1 MFLFPFTIAATI
13 VKVVDNEPAYIYI
26 GRTERWHQMPKEKNI
41 PLIAMLEAYRAG
53 RITREAMASRL
64 AEGLN
69 RQEDINF
76 FLNRTHRAI
85 NLY

>member
-1 MFLFPFTIAATI
+1 
-13 VKVVDNEPAYIYI
+13 
-26 GRTERWHQMPKEKNI
+26 MPKEKNI